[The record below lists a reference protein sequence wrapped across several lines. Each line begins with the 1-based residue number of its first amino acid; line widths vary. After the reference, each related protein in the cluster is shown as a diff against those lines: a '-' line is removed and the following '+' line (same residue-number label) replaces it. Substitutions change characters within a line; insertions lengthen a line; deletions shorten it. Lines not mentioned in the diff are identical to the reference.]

1 MGLATSITLIIWQYD
16 YGWCFLRTYFLF
28 HIMAGLSGAVG
39 ESLVLH
45 SGQLNFSF
53 PLQLQTV
60 QVLVQPPVLL
70 LPHFHTSIASHF
82 HTQKLEHSVT
92 LNSPGSLNM
101 TTHTARTRPTTLQL
115 PLLLPF
121 SNALQP
127 LLFSNAF
134 QLLPFSN
141 AFQLLPFSNA
151 FQLLLRSFIT
161 PYLTLN
167 PVKAG

>member
-1 MGLATSITLIIWQYD
+1 
-16 YGWCFLRTYFLF
+16 
-28 HIMAGLSGAVG
+28 MAGLSGAVG

-45 SGQLNFSF
+45 SAQLNFSF

-115 PLLLPF
+115 PPL
-121 SNALQP
+121 

-134 QLLPFSN
+134 QHNTTTLL
-141 AFQLLPFSNA
+141 QLLPFSNA

>member
-1 MGLATSITLIIWQYD
+1 MGLATSIALIIWQYD
-16 YGWCFLRTYFLF
+16 YGWCFLCTYFLF

-45 SGQLNFSF
+45 SAQLNFSF

-121 SNALQP
+121 SNAFQHNTTKHNTTTLLPP
-127 LLFSNAF
+127 LL
-134 QLLPFSN
+134 L
-141 AFQLLPFSNA
+141 FSNA